1 MFGKKQTKLQNIST
15 LIGAET
21 AIEGNVKFT
30 GGMRVDGQVHGNI
43 AAEQNQPSTL
53 VLSEQGQV
61 YGEIKVSHLVING
74 SVHGSLYVSDYLE
87 LQSKAKVVGDVHYQT
102 LEIHL
107 GAVVEGRLVHKS
119 AVVQDKVVAFN
130 KLSNAE

>member
-21 AIEGNVKFT
+21 VIEGNVKFA

-43 AAEQNQPSTL
+43 AAEPGKPSTL

-61 YGEIKVSHLVING
+61 HGEIKATHLVING
-74 SVHGSLYVSDYLE
+74 SVHGSIYVSDYLE

-119 AVVQDKVVAFN
+119 AVVQEKVVAFN